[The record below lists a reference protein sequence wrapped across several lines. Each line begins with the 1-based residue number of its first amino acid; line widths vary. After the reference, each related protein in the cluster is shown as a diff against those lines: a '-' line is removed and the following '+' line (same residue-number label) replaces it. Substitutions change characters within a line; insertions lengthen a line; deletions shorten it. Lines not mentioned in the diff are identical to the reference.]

1 MPVYVREFVIDRV
14 GQVHLAYGQAIA
26 LAEQVEREYA
36 RLGRP
41 GRGQATAR
49 ELRRAYATFNDEL
62 DAVAKATAR
71 DAQQRMRAQLRATRK
86 RPETGVAPHLLAALK
101 ARSEHP
107 LGKLA
112 TGVVGVADVAELD
125 KVVNPLGPQYGPYW
139 RAQEEG
145 TTRHVGRTVYGFFT
159 RRGYG
164 EPWARPDPS
173 QNRRHP
179 IFVPGATVRALGA
192 RTARGPGS
200 RGGRGGKMTIRNP
213 IEARHFI
220 RDGAAAAEAEWRRAI
235 ANVEAAAVARLRRAM
250 RP

>member
-41 GRGQATAR
+41 GRGGATAR

-86 RPETGVAPHLLAALK
+86 RPETGVAPHLLAALN
-101 ARSEHP
+101 ARPERP

-139 RAQEEG
+139 RAG
-145 TTRHVGRTVYGFFT
+145 
-159 RRGYG
+159 RRGHH
-164 EPWARPDPS
+164 PP
-173 QNRRHP
+173 RRTNGVRLLHP
-179 IFVPGATVRALGA
+179 P
-192 RTARGPGS
+192 
-200 RGGRGGKMTIRNP
+200 
-213 IEARHFI
+213 
-220 RDGAAAAEAEWRRAI
+220 
-235 ANVEAAAVARLRRAM
+235 RLRRAVGAPGPLAEPPAPDL
-250 RP
+250 RPRRHRPRSRRARPRADRDRAAAAAAR